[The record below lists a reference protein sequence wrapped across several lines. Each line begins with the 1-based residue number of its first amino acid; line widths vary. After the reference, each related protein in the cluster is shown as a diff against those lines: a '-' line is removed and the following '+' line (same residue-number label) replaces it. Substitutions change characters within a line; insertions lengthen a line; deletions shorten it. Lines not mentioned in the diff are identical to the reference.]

1 VCIIFFDLPP
11 KSAKGHCI
19 SNNVVS
25 LFMLS
30 LKLKVTAMLRE
41 VIEREVKGNAQDEG
55 FVDQLFPGRLWLLES
70 QN

>member
-1 VCIIFFDLPP
+1 
-11 KSAKGHCI
+11 
-19 SNNVVS
+19 
-25 LFMLS
+25 
-30 LKLKVTAMLRE
+30 MLRE